1 MKLLPLLIA
10 LTLSTPAIASIDS
23 DLGQFFDGLNYNT
36 TNPQAYKGQA
46 ANYYTGGSAFI
57 RTPVRQAQIANVS
70 LPSINAG
77 CGGIDLFA
85 GGFSYINS

>member
-23 DLGQFFDGLNYNT
+23 DLGQYFDGLNYNT

-46 ANYYTGGSAFI
+46 ANYYTGGSALI
-57 RTPVRQAQIANVS
+57 YSPVVFLTLTVTNWLQWENPLSQAPFPLRWI
-70 LPSINAG
+70 
-77 CGGIDLFA
+77 
-85 GGFSYINS
+85 